1 MNSKMLIGGVLGGVV
16 FFVLGWVLFGIIFA
30 DSMDT
35 MPCMRPHDAM
45 NIPMIAIG
53 NLLTG
58 LLLAHIYSRWA
69 NITTLGGGAMAAFI
83 IGLLM
88 YGGMDFLMY
97 GTSTLYVDVK
107 HLLMDIV
114 ISSVMLAVVGGVVG
128 WWMGRK

>member
-1 MNSKMLIGGVLGGVV
+1 MNSKMLIGGVLGGIV
-16 FFVLGWVLFGIIFA
+16 FFLLGWLLFGVIFA
-30 DSMDT
+30 DSMT
-35 MPCMRPHDAM
+35 GMPCMRTHETL

-69 NITTLGGGAMAAFI
+69 NITTFVGGAMAAFI

-88 YGGMDFLMY
+88 YGGMSFLSY
-97 GTSTLYVDVK
+97 GTTTMYADLKSV
-107 HLLMDIV
+107 LMDIV
-114 ISSVMLAVVGGVVG
+114 TSSVMLAIAGGVVG